1 MDSECIRTETCPNVS
16 FNFFSAA
23 GADDP
28 RLRVLHLSRCGPR
41 AAPSPREEERPSC
54 RASIKKLHTKALFPS
69 RGRPVV
75 RCCSP
80 EGKRGISQPAGELA
94 FRPESA
100 VVLSPLTSSLHSF
113 PPEPTDPIEPI
124 SSEIRFPVSHILLLP
139 I

>member
-1 MDSECIRTETCPNVS
+1 MHQNRTCPNVS

-28 RLRVLHLSRCGPR
+28 QTLRMPHPERCGP
-41 AAPSPREEERPSC
+41 ERTLLPEKKYPLC

-80 EGKRGISQPAGELA
+80 KGKQSISQPTGELA

-100 VVLSPLTSSLHSF
+100 VVLSPLTSSPQPF
-113 PPEPTDPIEPI
+113 PPEPTDPSEPI
-124 SSEIRFPVSHILLLP
+124 SSETRFPVSHILLLP